1 LEEQR
6 CAFRI
11 KFLIK
16 NMEIVEAINALEQY
30 EPSIVLDDVEGLE
43 ALEKLVEK
51 MKEKLQAKAKDLLNN
66 KKKLV
71 VNGVSITRV
80 DVYEK
85 VADLN
90 TIPEKYIKTE
100 RKLNVAVVNE
110 YLKENKALPE
120 GVAEVKKYTR
130 IQVKKYVEPKP
141 FERVDLA
148 VPEASKNFMDNF
160 KKNAKKLKRN

>member
-1 LEEQR
+1 
-6 CAFRI
+6 
-11 KFLIK
+11 
-16 NMEIVEAINALEQY
+16 
-30 EPSIVLDDVEGLE
+30 
-43 ALEKLVEK
+43 

-141 FERVDLA
+141 FKRIEVK